1 MPEGKRVPKP
11 GPAKLS
17 RNAGVDEWLEK
28 AMQNKYL
35 PEPVMKKLCEIC
47 KEYLMEESNIQP
59 VSTPVTVCGDLHGQ
73 FYDVLELF
81 RVAGGMPGSI
91 KANEGPTATPGV
103 ITSDD
108 IEPPTE
114 ITNPKLKK
122 KIRSRKK
129 EGEKEGEG
137 ETAGSGGD
145 EDDEDVDEEEERRG
159 RPREVP
165 HGSSLGPEKEGHAGI
180 PGNQNYIFLGD
191 FVDRGYFSLETLTLL
206 LCLKARYP
214 DRVTLVRGN
223 HESRQ
228 ITQVYGF
235 YEECQQKYGNA
246 SVWKACCQVFD
257 FLVLGAVV
265 DGKVLCVHGGLS
277 PEIRT
282 LDQIRVIARAQE
294 IPHEGAFCDLVWS
307 DPEEVGTWAVSPRGA
322 GWLFG
327 NKVATEFNYVNGFQ
341 LIARAH
347 QLVNEGFKWH
357 FEDKS
362 VVTVWSAPNYCYRCG
377 NVASIMN
384 LGEDLD
390 PKFTIFSA
398 VSDKD
403 RHVPPTNPRRTE
415 YFL

>member
-1 MPEGKRVPKP
+1 MPNKVPQP
-11 GPAKLS
+11 GPAKLTS
-17 RNAGVDEWLEK
+17 NSSVEEWLQC
-28 AMQNKYL
+28 ALNNQYL
-35 PEPVMKKLCEIC
+35 PEFIMKKLCEIC

-59 VSTPVTVCGDLHGQ
+59 VSTPVTICGDLHGQ

-81 RVAGGMPGSI
+81 RVAGGIPSDEIKEGSP
-91 KANEGPTATPGV
+91 APTGV

-114 ITNPKLKK
+114 ITDPKLKK
-122 KIRSRKK
+122 KVKTISSPSRS
-129 EGEKEGEG
+129 GEG
-137 ETAGSGGD
+137 TSKAIDD
-145 EDDEDVDEEEERRG
+145 EDDGGEEEERG
-159 RPREVP
+159 RKRVS
-165 HGSSLGPEKEGHAGI
+165 GSDASTAMLGVHKEGNTGI

-235 YEECQQKYGNA
+235 YEECMTKYGNPG
-246 SVWKACCQVFD
+246 VWKACCQVFD

-307 DPEEVGTWAVSPRGA
+307 DPEDIGTWAISPRGA

-327 NKVATEFNYVNGFQ
+327 DKVASEFNHVNGFQ

-347 QLVNEGFKWH
+347 QLVNEGYKWH

-384 LGEDLD
+384 LNEDLN
-390 PKFTIFSA
+390 PRFTIFSA
-398 VSDKD
+398 VPENQ
-403 RHVPPTNPRRTE
+403 RAVPPATGRRND